1 MYLGYRNAFAGGTK
15 YTSYY
20 TRYYQAKDGDDA
32 GSAFSLEFGGPL
44 SDQFKATTDFDYS
57 PTFEEASSLESA

>member
-44 SDQFKATTDFDYS
+44 SDQFTATNDFYHA